1 MHRLPR
7 LPFVCVSIN
16 LTFDPMVNTSAPIL
30 LSLQQITKSFGPVK
44 ALKGVNL
51 EVQSGEVHAL
61 IGENGAGKSTLM
73 KILSGAEQPDSGTIR
88 FDGKPYA
95 PASPAE
101 GRLSGIAMIY
111 QELTLAPHLTVEEN
125 ITLGI
130 EKSRS
135 GFTISQKAAVQEALA
150 LLGQPNL
157 DTQAKVSSLSI
168 AKQQLVE
175 IARALVLNTKV
186 VIMDEPTSSLTAADT
201 QALFE
206 VIRKLKAKG
215 IAVIYISHFLEEVQQ
230 ISDRYTVIRDGETVG
245 TGNMREATVQH
256 LIEQMVGRSLDEM
269 YPHLPHAIGEPLLEV
284 SELKGV
290 SSPRSVSFTLHRGEI
305 LGISGL
311 VGAGRTETIRALFGL
326 DSIQN
331 GAVKIPGKPGLKPH
345 YLNPRMALDYGM
357 DMLSEN
363 RKEEGLAVNLPI
375 YTNITLSALK
385 KLSSFGWIR
394 LQDEQKVADQWKKD
408 VSIKCRD
415 VNQPASALSGGN
427 QQKIAI
433 ARLLHQNGDIFFLDE
448 PTRGIDVGSKA
459 EIYRLIQQLATQGK
473 AIVVISSY
481 LPELLGICDT
491 LAVMHRGEL
500 STVRPIR
507 EWDDHSIMRYATSG
521 TMS

>member
-1 MHRLPR
+1 MSTAL
-7 LPFVCVSIN
+7 
-16 LTFDPMVNTSAPIL
+16 L

-51 EVQSGEVHAL
+51 EVQRGEVHAL

-73 KILSGAEQPDSGTIR
+73 KILSGAEKPDSGTIS
-88 FDGKPYA
+88 FAGKLYVPS
-95 PASPAE
+95 SPAA

-111 QELTLAPHLTVEEN
+111 QELTLASHLTVEEN

-130 EKSRS
+130 EKSRV
-135 GFTISQKAAVQEALA
+135 GFTVSQQTAVKEALT

-175 IARALVLNTKV
+175 IARALVLDTQV
-186 VIMDEPTSSLTAADT
+186 VIMDEPTSSLTTADT

-245 TGNMREATVQH
+245 SGSMPEATVQH

-269 YPHLPHAIGEPLLEV
+269 YPHLPHTIGEPLLEV
-284 SELKGV
+284 SHMKGV
-290 SSPRSVSFTLHRGEI
+290 LSPKDVSFTLRQGEI
-305 LGISGL
+305 MGIAGL
-311 VGAGRTETIRALFGL
+311 VGAGRTETIRTLFGL
-326 DSIQN
+326 DSIQS
-331 GAVKIPGKPGLKPH
+331 GQVRIAGKPELKPY
-345 YLNPRMALDYGM
+345 YLQPRQALNYGM

-375 YTNITLSALK
+375 YANITLSALK
-385 KLSSFGWIR
+385 KLSNFGWIR
-394 LQDEQKVADQWKKD
+394 LAEEQKVAEYWQKG
-408 VSIKCRD
+408 VTIKCRD
-415 VNQPASALSGGN
+415 VRQKAAALSGGN

-433 ARLLHQNGDIFFLDE
+433 ARLLHQNGTIFFLDE

-459 EIYRLIQQLATQGK
+459 EIYHLIQQLAAQGK

-481 LPELLGICDT
+481 LPELVGICDT

-500 STVRPIR
+500 SPVKPIN
-507 EWDDHSIMRYATSG
+507 EWNDTSIMLYATSG
-521 TMS
+521 LTD